1 MKSPSDMTD
10 DEIYAELKFLDS
22 LPNISV
28 GSLLDGSFPLD
39 INDNYSV
46 TARGE
51 LFKTDVQGIIAQ
63 VVDAVYQE
71 RVAVRA
77 LEKKAK
83 LEFEA
88 CNDPLVKK
96 ELENKV
102 LMLYNEQVG
111 IKILIN
117 SLYGAFS
124 NQYFRFYDERIA
136 ESITLT
142 GQLTIKW
149 IEKELNKFFNELLK
163 TDNIDYIIA
172 MDTDSCYINFDEFVR
187 QNTKESD
194 SKVDIVKIIDEF
206 SENTIQPLMDRTY
219 EALRAKLNAPR
230 QEMVMKRED
239 IADKGIWTG
248 KKRYILQVL
257 NSEGIQYKEPK
268 IKIKGIE
275 CVKSST
281 PMICR
286 NMIKDSIKII
296 LNENEKNVQDYI
308 QKCYEKFKASPVE
321 DIAFPRGISN
331 IDKYISES
339 NMYTKGTPIHVR
351 SAILHNHYL
360 KKYNVD
366 SKYQEIRSGDK
377 VKFIYL
383 KVPNTIRENVMG
395 FIDVLPEEFNIHQYI
410 DYETQFEKAF
420 VAPIQSIL
428 DTVKWKWKYRE
439 PINTLDKFLIR
450 RK

>member
-1 MKSPSDMTD
+1 MKSPSEMSD
-10 DEIYAELKFLDS
+10 DEIYTELKFLDS

-28 GSLLDGSFPLD
+28 GSLLDGSFPLN

-149 IEKELNKFFNELLK
+149 IEKELNKEKYVQKLK
-163 TDNIDYIIA
+163 
-172 MDTDSCYINFDEFVR
+172 
-187 QNTKESD
+187 Q
-194 SKVDIVKIIDEF
+194 
-206 SENTIQPLMDRTY
+206 
-219 EALRAKLNAPR
+219 
-230 QEMVMKRED
+230 
-239 IADKGIWTG
+239 
-248 KKRYILQVL
+248 
-257 NSEGIQYKEPK
+257 
-268 IKIKGIE
+268 
-275 CVKSST
+275 
-281 PMICR
+281 
-286 NMIKDSIKII
+286 
-296 LNENEKNVQDYI
+296 
-308 QKCYEKFKASPVE
+308 
-321 DIAFPRGISN
+321 
-331 IDKYISES
+331 
-339 NMYTKGTPIHVR
+339 
-351 SAILHNHYL
+351 
-360 KKYNVD
+360 
-366 SKYQEIRSGDK
+366 
-377 VKFIYL
+377 
-383 KVPNTIRENVMG
+383 
-395 FIDVLPEEFNIHQYI
+395 
-410 DYETQFEKAF
+410 
-420 VAPIQSIL
+420 
-428 DTVKWKWKYRE
+428 
-439 PINTLDKFLIR
+439 
-450 RK
+450 